1 MLRWNRKIEKFRSKK
16 KIKHFSVMKF
26 LNVDIKKELVQHQ
39 FVKECLD
46 IKNKQKNQKHAY

>member
-1 MLRWNRKIEKFRSKK
+1 MLRWNRKIQKFRSKK